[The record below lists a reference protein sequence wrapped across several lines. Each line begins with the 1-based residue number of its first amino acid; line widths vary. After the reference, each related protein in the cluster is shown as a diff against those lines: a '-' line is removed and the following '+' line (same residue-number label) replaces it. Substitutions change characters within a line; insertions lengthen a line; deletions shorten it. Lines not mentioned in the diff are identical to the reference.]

1 MKLLIT
7 AVILLACTAAFAQ
20 SADEKA
26 IRDLD
31 QQWAQATQ
39 QKNAEKAA
47 SFYGPEA
54 SLFPPG
60 APVATGSKQIQETW
74 KAFLSDPNIESVNFG
89 PNKIE
94 VAKSGDMAYDTG
106 WTEIKTNS
114 GSQRGKYVV
123 VWKKTGGKWK
133 AVADIFNEDK

>member
-1 MKLLIT
+1 MKLLT
-7 AVILLACTAAFAQ
+7 AAVILLACAAAFAQ

-39 QKNAEKAA
+39 QKNADKAA
-47 SFYGPEA
+47 SFYA
-54 SLFPPG
+54 ADACLFPPG
-60 APVATGSKQIQETW
+60 SPVATGTKQIQETW
-74 KAFLSDPNIESVNFG
+74 KNFLGDPNIESVNFG

-106 WTEIKTNS
+106 WTEIKSKS
-114 GSQRGKYVV
+114 GTQRGKYVV
-123 VWKKTGGKWK
+123 VWKKIGGKWK